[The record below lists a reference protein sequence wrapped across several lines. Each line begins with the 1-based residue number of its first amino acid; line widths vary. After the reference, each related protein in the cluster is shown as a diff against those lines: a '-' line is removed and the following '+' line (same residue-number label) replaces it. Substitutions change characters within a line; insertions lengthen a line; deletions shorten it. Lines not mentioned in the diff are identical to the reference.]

1 MRTRPLTP
9 AVALAFSLGLFPAF
23 PHARD
28 DEIAAR
34 MTRQIDALVALMP
47 AGGAKTP
54 PAALADALIDG
65 KARQQLFRLE
75 SLLRLYVRAHP
86 GFDKYRLQVKL
97 LEDGL
102 GIYTFADDALSYAR
116 DKFAQDNKARP
127 PDAARTREQERVLE
141 SLRTQRTDARAAFA
155 KIVAKSTLAADLPKL
170 RSLVVSRFA
179 GWNASKEIGYVKG
192 ELQRMLG
199 NVRDGRFN
207 FNELEGSNGIHEFR
221 RRLRWFPIAIDSL
234 DGLVLLRDDP
244 PGGCPVSA
252 LESLAGSAAAKHRY
266 SNPALKYP
274 ATRSCSISRC
284 LLWQVVKTTND
295 LGRIKDEALGNESI
309 ARALDN
315 DIYGAVSPSVTRDEI
330 ARARVFRDELFASRT
345 LEALM
350 SQVSACKAQGEPL
363 SASLRPPR

>member
-1 MRTRPLTP
+1 VRTRPLAP
-9 AVALAFSLGLFPAF
+9 AVALASCVVLLGAPTLAS
-23 PHARD
+23 D

-34 MTRQIDALVALMP
+34 ITRQIDLLVALIP
-47 AGGAKTP
+47 AGGAKVP
-54 PAALADALIDG
+54 PETLANALIEG

-86 GFDKYRLQVKL
+86 AFDRYRLKVKQ

-102 GIYTFADDALSYAR
+102 GGYTFADDASSYAR
-116 DKFAQDNKARP
+116 DKFKQDNQVQPADTARL
-127 PDAARTREQERVLE
+127 REQEAVLE
-141 SLRTQRTDARAAFA
+141 QLRKQRNDARAAFA
-155 KIVAKSTLAADLPKL
+155 KVVEKSTLASDLPKL
-170 RSLVVSRFA
+170 RALVVSRFV

-192 ELQRMLG
+192 ELQRMLA
-199 NVRDGRFN
+199 NVRDGRFD
-207 FNELEGSNGIHEFR
+207 FNQLEGGDGIHEFR

-330 ARARVFRDELFASRT
+330 ARARVFRDELFASRA

-350 SQVSACKAQGEPL
+350 SQVSACKAQAEPL